1 MQYHLLV
8 LCKATEKLCTDGVT
22 LNVGMCLTSMPM
34 QDSALAEQHCRAC
47 AAVAAGVTLC
57 AAPPAS
63 RPAGL
68 LHDVFAHYLQVAL
81 MGMVAHADLQT

>member
-8 LCKATEKLCTDGVT
+8 LCKATEKLCTDGIT
-22 LNVGMCLTSMPM
+22 LTAGMCLTTMPM
-34 QDSALAEQHCRAC
+34 QDSAVAEQHRRAC

-68 LHDVFAHYLQVAL
+68 LHDVPAHHLQVAL
-81 MGMVAHADLQT
+81 MGVVAHADLQT

>member
-1 MQYHLLV
+1 
-8 LCKATEKLCTDGVT
+8 
-22 LNVGMCLTSMPM
+22 MCLTTMPM
-34 QDSALAEQHCRAC
+34 QDPAVAEQYRRAC

-68 LHDVFAHYLQVAL
+68 LHDVSAHPLHVAL
-81 MGMVAHADLQT
+81 MAVVAHADLQTQQVIENKAFT

>member
-1 MQYHLLV
+1 MQCYLLV
-8 LCKATEKLCTDGVT
+8 LCKATEKLCTDEIT
-22 LNVGMCLTSMPM
+22 LAVEMCLTSMPM
-34 QDSALAEQHCRAC
+34 QDSAVAEQHCRAC

-68 LHDVFAHYLQVAL
+68 LHDVSAHHLQVAL
-81 MGMVAHADLQT
+81 MGVVAHADLQT